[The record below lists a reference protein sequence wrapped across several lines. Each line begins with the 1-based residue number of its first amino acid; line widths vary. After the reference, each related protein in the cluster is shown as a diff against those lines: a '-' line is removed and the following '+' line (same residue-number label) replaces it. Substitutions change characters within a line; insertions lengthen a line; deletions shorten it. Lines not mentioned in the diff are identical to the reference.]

1 MKAVSHFCKQRVRNW
16 FVQRLYIASD
26 ACDTTSVCE
35 PTWKIDI
42 LCGKRRMKVIH
53 HKHPFDIFPTILT
66 KNKDKT
72 WHGQRN
78 CHKMSHVTGWPYFPR
93 TGLILEIAKHP
104 SHNQVKRHTMRNQ
117 GDLAFVPTT
126 TRKCVCLFVWQVK
139 GIRGM
144 YSGHTCFVNNITQQ
158 LLCN

>member
-1 MKAVSHFCKQRVRNW
+1 M
-16 FVQRLYIASD
+16 
-26 ACDTTSVCE
+26 
-35 PTWKIDI
+35 

-72 WHGQRN
+72 WHGQRK

-126 TRKCVCLFVWQVK
+126 ARKCVCLFGKWREYVAWTVDTCVWQ
-139 GIRGM
+139 II
-144 YSGHTCFVNNITQQ
+144 SHNSCCATNITQQ
-158 LLCN
+158 LLCKEWKCEATKGCVRTLSLRWGHVSGTASQCI